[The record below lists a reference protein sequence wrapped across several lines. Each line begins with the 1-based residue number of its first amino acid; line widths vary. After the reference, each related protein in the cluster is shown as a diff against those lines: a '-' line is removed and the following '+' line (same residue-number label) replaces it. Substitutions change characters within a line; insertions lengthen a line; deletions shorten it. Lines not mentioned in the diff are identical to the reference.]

1 MATIPTPTEQ
11 TIAMAAS
18 TDPVAW
24 SSRIWSERTSVRR
37 QPALEELL
45 AMFHN
50 EVARSPGIR
59 ARLHRPIGSPKQVMT
74 LPHRQV
80 GVDVDYIFSG
90 GQHRSYT
97 RTADT
102 IGLADLVFA
111 HPRRDFSRRRHQRHK
126 PVAQFVDTVG
136 DLVMCESR
144 LERSF
149 VLLADFTPTVA
160 HVVSQPFTMLYP
172 KGASFRHHTP
182 DFCVLGHGRP
192 PLIVD
197 VKRPEQAA
205 IPKVIERHLTVARSL
220 AEIGVG
226 YTVWTGVSG
235 TVTLNLGNFAAASL
249 PGDPDRVRALA
260 QTARALAERPIS
272 AGELATRLED
282 TEGIPRVIGLAL
294 IRSFLWSH
302 ILQTALTELYT
313 PESLVSC

>member
-1 MATIPTPTEQ
+1 MPAIPTPTMR
-11 TIAMAAS
+11 TMAMAANP
-18 TDPVAW
+18 DPVEW
-24 SSRIWSERTSVRR
+24 CSRIWR
-37 QPALEELL
+37 QRMGVSREPALEELL
-45 AMFHN
+45 VMFRT
-50 EVARSPGIR
+50 EVTRSPGIR
-59 ARLHRPIGSPKQVMT
+59 ARLHRPIGSPKQVMV
-74 LPHRQV
+74 LPHRQLS
-80 GVDVDYIFSG
+80 GDVDYVFSA

-149 VLLADFTPTVA
+149 VLLADFTPSVA

-205 IPKVIERHLTVARSL
+205 IPKILERHLTVARTL

-226 YTVWTGVSG
+226 YTVWTGVPE
-235 TVTLNLGNFAAASL
+235 TVTVNLGNFAAASL
-249 PGDPDRVRALA
+249 PLRPDRARALAATVRALA
-260 QTARALAERPIS
+260 ASPIQ
-272 AGELATRLED
+272 AGDLATQLEERD
-282 TEGIPRVIGLAL
+282 RVPRVVGLAI
-294 IRSFLWSH
+294 IRSFIWSH
-302 ILQTALTELYT
+302 VLRTPLTELYT